1 MIDTDVLTKIGRI
14 VKTHGLAG
22 EVSASF
28 GTDVDFNAGDCLVLD
43 IDGIAVPFVIASA
56 RRRGIDA
63 WLLSIDGIKSQK
75 EASEIVGCNIFVD
88 NEKLS
93 DDENDDDI
101 IYVSDMEG
109 FTIFDAADGTR
120 VGCITAIDDSTDNT
134 LFTVNTPDG
143 RDIFI
148 PFAEEL
154 VTDIDPEAETV
165 TMAIAD
171 GLLDL

>member
-1 MIDTDVLTKIGRI
+1 
-14 VKTHGLAG
+14 
-22 EVSASF
+22 
-28 GTDVDFNAGDCLVLD
+28 
-43 IDGIAVPFVIASA
+43 
-56 RRRGIDA
+56 
-63 WLLSIDGIKSQK
+63 
-75 EASEIVGCNIFVD
+75 
-88 NEKLS
+88 
-93 DDENDDDI
+93 
-101 IYVSDMEG
+101 MEG